1 MAASFAELPMKK
13 MEGGVGSSLCLDTC
27 CGHVSRLVGFRT
39 YAAASEGV
47 AGGGRLRVFQWDAL
61 LAGI

>member
-1 MAASFAELPMKK
+1 MRK
-13 MEGGVGSSLCLDTC
+13 MEGGVGNSLCLDTD

>member
-1 MAASFAELPMKK
+1 MAASSAELPMKK
-13 MEGGVGSSLCLDTC
+13 MEGGVGSSLCLDTLLWPC
-27 CGHVSRLVGFRT
+27 LQIGFRT